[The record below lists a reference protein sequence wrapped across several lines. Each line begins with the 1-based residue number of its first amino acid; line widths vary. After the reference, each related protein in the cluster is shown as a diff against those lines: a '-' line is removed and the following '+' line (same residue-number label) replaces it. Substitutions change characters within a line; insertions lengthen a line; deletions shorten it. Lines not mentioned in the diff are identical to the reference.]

1 LLLLASILFSF
12 TLTTVDPD
20 LWGMLTFGRD
30 WVARVGLAAGDGV
43 ASGVGAALGGAIV
56 TSDPYSYT
64 SGDFPW
70 IQHEWAIGPIFYLVY
85 SIGGRIGLTLMKLAL
100 ELGILA
106 ILLSEAA
113 RQEVGLLGRWVLFLV
128 ALPAISLHL
137 LTVRAGLFTAF
148 FIALT
153 CAIILRAR
161 ERPGTLYALVPLTAI
176 WINLHG
182 GVVAGLGLVW
192 LWWGATLVFDPPS
205 RAGTTGGRRIWA
217 RQTLSP
223 LLLSLLALLVNP
235 YGIRLPQLLA
245 SAAFMRR
252 PMITEWQ
259 SVLSSPVI
267 AIIWFLWFGLCL
279 AGWLATDR
287 PRHTA
292 EALICIVAAGQ
303 AFMHLRHVSVAA
315 IVCFAFSVGHIGSGL
330 AHLRDLAAERRP
342 WAGRH
347 LSRAGML
354 ATPPATY
361 VRAVAAGLGIVIL
374 LAALTN
380 IPFWIDSPVEFPYTA
395 VTTLK
400 AADFSGRLLVDFNWG
415 EFVINRM
422 SPGVLVSFDGRFET
436 AYPPEIAAAHWA
448 FYAGDPAGDRLLER
462 FHTDGILLH
471 PVWPACERL
480 RENPDWEVAYE
491 DDVAVIFLP
500 ASPDSAPPDSTTSS
514 LHSAADPRP
523 LVPVEPGALSWIP
536 EHGPWGAPTFRMP
549 LLPDRPYVPR

>member
-1 LLLLASILFSF
+1 
-12 TLTTVDPD
+12 
-20 LWGMLTFGRD
+20 
-30 WVARVGLAAGDGV
+30 
-43 ASGVGAALGGAIV
+43 
-56 TSDPYSYT
+56 
-64 SGDFPW
+64 
-70 IQHEWAIGPIFYLVY
+70 
-85 SIGGRIGLTLMKLAL
+85 
-100 ELGILA
+100 
-106 ILLSEAA
+106 
-113 RQEVGLLGRWVLFLV
+113 
-128 ALPAISLHL
+128 
-137 LTVRAGLFTAF
+137 
-148 FIALT
+148 
-153 CAIILRAR
+153 
-161 ERPGTLYALVPLTAI
+161 
-176 WINLHG
+176 
-182 GVVAGLGLVW
+182 
-192 LWWGATLVFDPPS
+192 
-205 RAGTTGGRRIWA
+205 
-217 RQTLSP
+217 
-223 LLLSLLALLVNP
+223 
-235 YGIRLPQLLA
+235 
-245 SAAFMRR
+245 
-252 PMITEWQ
+252 MITEWQ